1 MNADKAR
8 EYFSAYHE
16 GTLELGLAETFERA
30 LRTDAQVQAEYRA
43 YERTVESLQTL
54 ASPVP
59 EPDFDLHELISRRLD
74 KHVYDEKRRT
84 VSPIFGWW
92 KSLALGGLATV
103 ALVAAVLQLRS
114 TGDVNVAGPT
124 PVLSNR
130 TTDRVELLSD
140 AQGYRLEYRAKDS
153 AEITVRASDGDVLAQ
168 KKVNAETFKSPLS
181 NPNATAALL
190 EVDVAGDKELIFVA
204 LPGTRME
211 SATSGSG
218 SIKDLALALAGFYR
232 TPILIRV
239 GEDSSVK
246 WEFGPGEPHDAAETA
261 LKGTPY
267 TAIKN
272 PDGVVSIQPN

>member
-16 GTLELGLAETFERA
+16 GTLERGLAETFERA

-54 ASPVP
+54 ATPVP

-84 VSPIFGWW
+84 VSPFLGWW

-103 ALVAAVLQLRS
+103 ALVATVLQLQS
-114 TGDVNVAGPT
+114 NSDVKVASPIPIAT
-124 PVLSNR
+124 NR
-130 TTDRVELLSD
+130 ATDRVELYSD
-140 AQGYRLEYRAKDS
+140 TQGYRLEFRAKDA
-153 AEITVRASDGDVLAQ
+153 AEITVRASDGEVLAQ
-168 KKVNAETFKSPLS
+168 EKVQSGTFKSPLN

-190 EVDVAGDKELIFVA
+190 EIDVAGDNELIFVA
-204 LPGTRME
+204 LPGTRMDA
-211 SATSGSG
+211 ATSGSG
-218 SIKDLALALAGFYR
+218 SVKDLALALAGFYR

-239 GEDSSVK
+239 SEESAVK

-267 TAIKN
+267 TAVKN